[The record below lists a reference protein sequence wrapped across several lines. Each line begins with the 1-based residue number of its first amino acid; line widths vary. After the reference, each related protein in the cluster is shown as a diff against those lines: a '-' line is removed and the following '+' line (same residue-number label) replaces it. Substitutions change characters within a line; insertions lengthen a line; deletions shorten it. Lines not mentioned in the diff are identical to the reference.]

1 MTIQL
6 LSFSSSRTLKKKYVA
21 EFSLPFHG
29 FQEYHVVRPEQHSA
43 CTMMLCRILVGASI
57 LEDTGIDSQ
66 ESCGAGLFPLVQ
78 FH

>member
-1 MTIQL
+1 M
-6 LSFSSSRTLKKKYVA
+6 A

-29 FQEYHVVRPEQHSA
+29 FQEHHVARPEQQSA
-43 CTMMLCRILVGASI
+43 CTTMLYRILVGASI

-66 ESCGAGLFPLVQ
+66 ESRGAGLFPLVQ